1 MICVFDSSYG
11 DWKGRG
17 AVLVAV
23 TCRGAEARARRHS
36 SFASLTSS
44 RRFLH
49 LHFHFHLCSEDVRRR
64 THTSSTMSVALI
76 TNVDQKLLRK
86 TKFPPEF
93 DQKVNMEKVN
103 VPVIK
108 KWVADEVARILNN
121 DDDIV
126 TELIYNVL
134 EESPYVGGLQ
144 ASRDMFYKKC
154 SEANAFGSR
163 KSKSCR
169 S

>member
-1 MICVFDSSYG
+1 
-11 DWKGRG
+11 
-17 AVLVAV
+17 
-23 TCRGAEARARRHS
+23 
-36 SFASLTSS
+36 
-44 RRFLH
+44 
-49 LHFHFHLCSEDVRRR
+49 
-64 THTSSTMSVALI
+64 MSAALI
-76 TNVDQKLLRK
+76 TNVDKKLLRT

-108 KWVADEVARILNN
+108 KWVAYEVARILNN

-134 EESPYVGGLQ
+134 EESPFVSDLIPYEEKWAQ
-144 ASRDMFYKKC
+144 
-154 SEANAFGSR
+154 ANAIGSR